1 MKTTVS
7 AYDFVN
13 AFDQCGRS
21 DQFSRAGRFALF
33 EYLEETEEGQGEE
46 MELDVIELCC
56 DYSEYPTAWEAY
68 KEYTSDPED
77 AELSDEDREQMALEY
92 LRDNTQVIEYDG
104 GIIIAAF

>member
-7 AYDFVN
+7 SYDFVN

-33 EYLEETEEGQGEE
+33 EYLESIEDDTGEE
-46 MELDVIELCC
+46 MELDVIALCC
-56 DYSEYPTAWEAY
+56 DFSEYPTAKKAAEEYGWEA
-68 KEYTSDPED
+68 D
-77 AELSDEDREQMALEY
+77 ADASEEEQEEAALEH